1 MLTDA
6 IREQIISIIDGT
18 QYMTIA
24 TVREDGYPQATTVSY
39 ANDGLVI
46 YFGASADS
54 QKAQNIARCN
64 KVSLTINRVYNNWDD
79 IEGLSLGG
87 IAMLVS
93 DPKEQGMIGEMMF
106 KKFPQIA
113 HYVPTAAD
121 YGALFR
127 IEPEVISVLDYSK
140 GFGHTELV
148 KL

>member
-6 IREQIISIIDGT
+6 LREQIISIIDDA
-18 QYMTIA
+18 QDMTIA

-39 ANDGLVI
+39 ANDGLLI

-64 KVSLTINRVYNNWDD
+64 KVSLTINRAYNNWDD

-87 IAMLVS
+87 IATLVS
-93 DPKEQGMIGEMMF
+93 DPEEQGKIGEMMF

-113 HYVPTAAD
+113 HYVPVAAD

-127 IEPEVISVLDYSK
+127 IEPKVISVLDYSR

-148 KL
+148 TL